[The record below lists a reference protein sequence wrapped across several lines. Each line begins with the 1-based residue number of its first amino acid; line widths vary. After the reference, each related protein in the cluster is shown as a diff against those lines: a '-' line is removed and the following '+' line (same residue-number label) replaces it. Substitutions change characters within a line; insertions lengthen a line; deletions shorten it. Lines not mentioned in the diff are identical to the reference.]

1 VRDTRNLLLVKP
13 DIPTGLEDEESFL
26 ASVSYALQ
34 RGMQV
39 LFQIEEQ
46 EIAVE
51 RIGQEEERRLLFWE
65 AAEGGN
71 GTWTRIMEEPTALG
85 NVAEEALRICHFDPE
100 TGEDV
105 AEKDTCSR
113 ACYRCLL
120 SYSNQTDHPRLDRL
134 LIRDYLIALKQS
146 ITTKVAQGRDYE
158 EQYQWLQEKR
168 DPNFSLEAKF
178 LSVLYASR
186 RRLPD
191 RAQFRPE
198 EGVYCEADFYYERD
212 GLNGVPVFID
222 GPSHDDPVQKQ
233 RDSEQRTKLEDLG
246 YRVVVIRY
254 DKGLDE
260 QILLCP
266 DVFGPGIKGA

>member
-1 VRDTRNLLLVKP
+1 
-13 DIPTGLEDEESFL
+13 
-26 ASVSYALQ
+26 
-34 RGMQV
+34 MQV

-71 GTWTRIMEEPTALG
+71 GIWTRIMEEPTALG

-168 DPNFSLEAKF
+168 DPNSSLESKF

-198 EGVYCEADFYYERD
+198 KGIYCEADFYYERD
-212 GLNGVPVFID
+212 GLNGVAVFID
-222 GPSHDDPVQKQ
+222 GPSHDDPIQQQK
-233 RDSEQRTKLEDLG
+233 DSEQRTKLEDLG

-254 DKGLDE
+254 DKGLEE
-260 QILLCP
+260 QIISCP
-266 DVFGPGIKGA
+266 DIFGPGI